1 MTRLK
6 TNTVVILEDNRYRVS
21 SIGKHIGNLH
31 YYRPL
36 DCYIGSVE
44 VVYPKVGRV
53 QLAVVK
59 KDPHPEPGR
68 IKYLV
73 TSDLSLTNA
82 EVVRRYR
89 SRWTIEC
96 FFRALKQLCGVGDC
110 PSRLQVCVERHFA
123 LSCLAFVC
131 LELIR
136 NGRPEMSR
144 EQVSEQLKRYTTVTV
159 GDTPLV
165 VSIDG
170 ICTPAAE
177 DPPLTALGLP
187 EVSETSIK
195 QLLGKTA

>member
-1 MTRLK
+1 M
-6 TNTVVILEDNRYRVS
+6 
-21 SIGKHIGNLH
+21 
-31 YYRPL
+31 
-36 DCYIGSVE
+36 
-44 VVYPKVGRV
+44 
-53 QLAVVK
+53 
-59 KDPHPEPGR
+59 
-68 IKYLV
+68 
-73 TSDLSLTNA
+73 
-82 EVVRRYR
+82 
-89 SRWTIEC
+89 
-96 FFRALKQLCGVGDC
+96 
-110 PSRLQVCVERHFA
+110 ERHFA

-136 NGRPEMSR
+136 NGRPEVSPESSSGQAL

-195 QLLGKTA
+195 QLLGKVA